1 MGFLKNTASLQSLEK
16 GQSMTEAKK
25 PQGMTA
31 EQWEDIKNIPLEMR
45 KRLLSMWEGM
55 QKNPAPDFETIP
67 LIAISTPAQLPL
79 WPEAARGTPNSFLRS
94 ALFAAIQGKTRRLL
108 KGETI
113 ASQGNYS
120 VAFRGE
126 QLDQSDLDTWEQ
138 AAHLVK
144 SQPLGNI
151 CMFHGNA
158 FLKAIGRS
166 NGKANYKWLNDSLER
181 LVACA
186 VVIKCGKKVFTG
198 SLVSSFV
205 RDDDTRLFKVTLDPD
220 TLKLFGSCD
229 WSSIEW
235 AERLAL
241 KGKPLALWLHGY
253 IASHAALIPVKVE
266 TLRDLSGSRTQA
278 KKHFTTALKRAF
290 AELAPFGITAAFED
304 DLVLIQKT
312 PTATQARHLI
322 QKKTTRKKKL

>member
-1 MGFLKNTASLQSLEK
+1 MIAQQKPEG
-16 GQSMTEAKK
+16 MTEKEWNSVK
-25 PQGMTA
+25 SLP
-31 EQWEDIKNIPLEMR
+31 PEMR
-45 KRLLSMWEGM
+45 SSALSLWQNM
-55 QKNPAPDFETIP
+55 QDCPAPSLDSLP
-67 LIAISTPAQLPL
+67 PRAISRPVQLPL

-108 KGETI
+108 KGEVI
-113 ASQGNYS
+113 ASQGDYT

-144 SQPLGNI
+144 CQPLGNVCI
-151 CMFHGNA
+151 FNGNA
-158 FLKAIGRS
+158 FLKAMGRS
-166 NGKANYKWLNDSLER
+166 NGKANYKWLHDSLSR

-186 VVIKCGKKVFTG
+186 VEIRHGKRVFTG
-198 SLVSSFV
+198 SLISSFV
-205 RDDDTRLFKVTLDPD
+205 RDEETRLYKITLDPD

-253 IASHAALIPVKVE
+253 IASHADLHPVKVE
-266 TLRDLSGSRTQA
+266 TLRNLSGSRA
-278 KKHFTTALKRAF
+278 VNIRNFKIASKKAF
-290 AELAPFGITAAFED
+290 ADLEKVSGISAAFDD
-304 DLVLIQKT
+304 DLVLIKKN
-312 PTATQARHLI
+312 PTASQARHL
-322 QKKTTRKKKL
+322 QKKNRSPKKP

>member
-1 MGFLKNTASLQSLEK
+1 MS
-16 GQSMTEAKK
+16 EAKK
-25 PQGMTA
+25 PDGMSL
-31 EQWEDIKNIPLEMR
+31 EDWAALKDLPHDVR
-45 KRLLSMWEGM
+45 KTSLSLWHSMM
-55 QKNPAPDFETIP
+55 ANPAPNLDSLP
-67 LIAISTPAQLPL
+67 PCAISNPIQLPL
-79 WPEAARGTPNSFLRS
+79 WPEAVRGTPNSFLRS

-113 ASQGNYS
+113 ASQGNYT

-144 SQPLGNI
+144 CQPLGNI

-166 NGKANYKWLNDSLER
+166 NGKANYKWLNDSLSR

-186 VVIKCGKKVFTG
+186 VEIRSGKRVFTG

-205 RDDDTRLFKVTLDPD
+205 RDEESRLYKITLDPD
-220 TLKLFGSCD
+220 ALKLFGSCD

-266 TLRDLSGSRTQA
+266 TLRDLSGSRTQE
-278 KKHFTTALKRAF
+278 KKHFTAALKRAF
-290 AELAPFGITAAFED
+290 ADLAKVAGISAAFD
-304 DLVLIQKT
+304 GDLVLIQKT
-312 PTATQARHLI
+312 PTAAQARHLT
-322 QKKTTRKKKL
+322 QKKYTRKKKS